1 MSLRIPSLLLLLL
14 VAVPLAAAEP
24 SLEKEIEALRTYC
37 KPDIERLCANVEPGG
52 GRLKECLSQHKEQ
65 ISVGCAKV
73 LQQLKKE
80 P

>member
-52 GRLKECLSQHKEQ
+52 GRLKEGLSQHKEQ

>member
-37 KPDIERLCANVEPGG
+37 KPDIERLCPKVEPGG
-52 GRLKECLSQHKEQ
+52 GRLKECLSRHKEQ
-65 ISVGCAKV
+65 ISVGCAEA

-80 P
+80 L